1 LLTQAQLPL
10 KVKTPSGLWQVLR
23 YLGISY
29 KRARDYLHSPDPDYD
44 PKLLWIAGRF
54 QAARNEPQRFVI
66 LYVDELT
73 FYRQPSLASAYGPM
87 GHEQPRALRSYRSD
101 CKGRI
106 IAGMDACTGRV
117 TYLLRPCTDIAVLR
131 KFHFKIR
138 EAYPDAETIY
148 LVEDNWPM
156 HAHPDVLASL
166 QKQTYPWSPRLPARW
181 AAVKPREAFQ
191 SDNLPIQLLFLPTY
205 APWTNPIEKLW
216 RWLYQEH
223 LHLHRLSD
231 AWDELQDRV
240 RDFLDGFKQPSPA
253 LLHYVGL
260 LPN

>member
-1 LLTQAQLPL
+1 MLTQAQLPL
-10 KVKTPSGLWQVLR
+10 KVTTLSGLWQALR

-29 KRARDYLHSPDPDYD
+29 KRARDYLHSPDPHYD
-44 PKLLWIAGRF
+44 PKLVWIATRF
-54 QAARNEPQRFVI
+54 LAAQHAPQRFPL

-73 FYRQPSLASAYGPM
+73 FYRQPSLASAYASMGPD
-87 GHEQPRALRSYRSD
+87 QPLARRSYRSD
-101 CKGRI
+101 TKARV
-106 IAGMDACTGRV
+106 IAAMDACTGRV
-117 TYLLRPCTDIAVLR
+117 IYLLRSRTNIAVLR
-131 KFHFKIR
+131 EFHLKVR

-166 QKQTYPWSPRLPARW
+166 QKQNYPWAPRLTPKW
-181 AAVKPREAFQ
+181 AAVKPNAAFQ
-191 SDNLPIQLLFLPTY
+191 ADNLPIQLLFLPTY

-216 RWLYQEH
+216 RWLYQEQ

-231 AWDELQDRV
+231 AWEDLQQRV
-240 RDFLDGFKQPSPA
+240 RDFLDGFAQPSPA

-260 LPN
+260 LPK